1 MPISM
6 QGTWFVQVKSKYAS
20 YDQRFVISG
29 ATNGNG
35 VYNGV
40 TTTPEIFVSGDS
52 WNISIQNNPG
62 SGYLNSVMK
71 LQYPQVIN
79 GEYKFDL
86 LSNDSGG
93 DEDFNDLSK
102 NVKNAKIVK

>member
-1 MPISM
+1 MLNN
-6 QGTWFVQVKSKYAS
+6 
-20 YDQRFVISG
+20 DQLCLYRCKVPG
-29 ATNGNG
+29 
-35 VYNGV
+35 
-40 TTTPEIFVSGDS
+40 SGDS

-102 NVKNAKIVK
+102 NVKTVK